1 MKTGENLVVFITD
14 RTATHPEARFDRV
27 KGVVNCQ
34 NTRDNVV
41 PRMQQ
46 WPLDIP
52 QCHIT
57 PHPQLSGKII
67 ILYAFHTHRRINK
80 SKFPNQINSI
90 HLSYI
95 YEQIIHH
102 FSYVGFVLWHKRLC
116 YPGGL
121 ETVHLQ
127 HIDSKSF
134 PSQHGT
140 LTKCWF
146 NVGQRRRRWSNI
158 KTALDQF
165 LVGVVSC
172 NQFTPDINAG
182 KVSPVPVI

>member
-1 MKTGENLVVFITD
+1 MCSVFSNTSI
-14 RTATHPEARFDRV
+14 RV
-27 KGVVNCQ
+27 SFHYPFKGVVNCQ

-46 WPLDIP
+46 WPLDI
-52 QCHIT
+52 QQWHIT
-57 PHPQLSGKII
+57 PHSQLSAKII
-67 ILYAFHTHRRINK
+67 ILYALHTHRRIK
-80 SKFPNQINSI
+80 SKLPNHINSI
-90 HLSYI
+90 YLSDI
-95 YEQIIHH
+95 YEEIIHH

-116 YPGGL
+116 YYGGL
-121 ETVHLQ
+121 ETVDLQ

-146 NVGQRRRRWSNI
+146 NVGQRRRCWSNI
-158 KTALDQF
+158 KTAFCQF

-172 NQFTPDINAG
+172 NQFRRWY
-182 KVSPVPVI
+182 